1 MNPDDATDA
10 IGATAIRRVLVGR
23 VVWAVF
29 ALLTVPLAI
38 GALDTRLMT
47 PLALPGY
54 LLMMAMT
61 IVGSYVAPQYRF
73 WLYWAP
79 FALCAYAI
87 GIAVAA
93 GYHLLRSRRQ

>member
-1 MNPDDATDA
+1 MGGGIADA
-10 IGATAIRRVLVGR
+10 IDRTALREILVGR

-54 LLMMAMT
+54 LLMMALT
-61 IVGSYVAPQYRF
+61 IVGSYVVPQYRF

-79 FALCAYAI
+79 FAACAYAI
-87 GIAVAA
+87 GVAAAA
-93 GYHLLRSRRQ
+93 GYHVVRSRR

>member
-1 MNPDDATDA
+1 MKPDDARDA
-10 IGATAIRRVLVGR
+10 IGATAIRRILGGR
-23 VVWAVF
+23 VVWVVF
-29 ALLTVPLAI
+29 ALLTVPLAV

-61 IVGSYVAPQYRF
+61 IVGSYVVPQYRF
-73 WLYWAP
+73 WLYWVP

-87 GIAVAA
+87 GVAVGA
-93 GYHLLRSRRQ
+93 GHHLLRSRRQ